1 MSRNRASDASAAEIV
16 QQLCG
21 RAGAILED
29 VASEA
34 VLILPADAGERA
46 TVIAELVAR
55 AADAALL
62 LQAAAA
68 WKRSRRYE

>member
-1 MSRNRASDASAAEIV
+1 MSGDQGLDQHVIA

-34 VLILPADAGERA
+34 VLILPADPGERV
-46 TVIAELVAR
+46 TVVAELAAR
-55 AADAALL
+55 AADAAALL
-62 LQAAAA
+62 RAAAA
-68 WKRSRRYE
+68 WERSRRYQ

>member
-1 MSRNRASDASAAEIV
+1 MSRDRTVDISAAEFV

-21 RAGAILED
+21 RAAAILED

-34 VLILPADAGERA
+34 VLILPADPRERA
-46 TVIAELVAR
+46 TVIAGLAAR
-55 AADAALL
+55 AADAATL

-68 WKRSRRYE
+68 WERSKRYQ